1 MPSFSD
7 LGLAPDLVHALL
19 ARGISDPFPV
29 QAATIPDSLAGRD
42 VAGKAPTGSG
52 KTIAFGAPLVERV
65 QPARPRRPSALIL
78 APTREL
84 AAQICREL
92 QPLAEMRGQRVFPV
106 YGGVGYEP
114 QKRALRKGV
123 EILVGCP
130 GRLEDLIGQRAL
142 VLDRVEIVVVD
153 EADRMAD
160 MGFLP
165 AVRRLLDQTSP
176 DRQTLLFSAT
186 LDGDVAVLTRDY
198 QTNPKRHEVAVVE
211 SDAADAE
218 HRFERVTNEG
228 RLVRAAEVIGT
239 EGPTIVFCRTRHGAD
254 KVAKKL
260 SQAGV
265 PSAPIHGGLSQA
277 KRDRALAEFSRG
289 RVHALIAT
297 DVAARGIHVDDV
309 ACVVHFDP
317 PEDAKTYVHRS
328 GRTARKGATGV
339 VISLVLP
346 DQVRDS
352 HKMQVELGLVEAER
366 APARRSRP
374 QRNGN
379 GRSDPRQAT
388 GQARRRDGERMRGG
402 TNESGGAKPR
412 PQGSSRRRGR

>member
-1 MPSFSD
+1 MSSFTD
-7 LGLAPDLVHALL
+7 LGLAPDLVHALVS
-19 ARGISDPFPV
+19 RGITEPFPV

-52 KTIAFGAPLVERV
+52 KTIAFGAPVVDRV
-65 QPARPRRPSALIL
+65 APARPRRPSALIL

-84 AAQICREL
+84 AAQIAREL
-92 QPLAEMRGQRVFPV
+92 QPLAEIRGHRVFSV

-130 GRLEDLIGQRAL
+130 GRLEDLISQRAL
-142 VLDRVEIVVVD
+142 VLDRVGIVVVD

-165 AVRRLLDQTSP
+165 AVRRLLDQTNP

-198 QTNPKRHEVAVVE
+198 QTNPTRHEVAVVE
-211 SDAADAE
+211 TDAADAE
-218 HRFERVTNEG
+218 HRFERDTNDARVG
-228 RLVRAAEVIGT
+228 RVAEVIGS

-254 KVAKKL
+254 KVAKRL
-260 SQAGV
+260 SQSGV
-265 PSAPIHGGLSQA
+265 PAAPIHGGLSQA
-277 KRDRALAEFSRG
+277 KRDRALAEFTRG
-289 RVHALIAT
+289 RVHALVAT

-317 PEDAKTYVHRS
+317 PEDAKAYVHRS

-339 VISLVLP
+339 VVSLVLP

-352 HKMQVELGLVEAER
+352 HKLQVELGLVEPER
-366 APARRSRP
+366 TPARRSRP
-374 QRNGN
+374 PRGGGS
-379 GRSDPRQAT
+379 GRLEHRT
-388 GQARRRDGERMRGG
+388 GGGQPRRRDGERSRNGNGSGNGNGNRG
-402 TNESGGAKPR
+402 
-412 PQGSSRRRGR
+412 SRRRGR